1 MCQSNKFTCVN
12 PFSSLLLNSLND
24 SSSNRRKT
32 LRKSCDTC
40 LTIKKTKLH
49 YSSHSLSLTGRP
61 AMNTKEKKENEL
73 AIITRQCTG
82 RLGQCWW
89 FKWFSSEERKGTTM
103 RESKQKLLTTITA
116 AASTTTE
123 DAAAAAEH
131 DRLTRS
137 LANVVCGWC
146 MPESKEQQQQHWQHR
161 RRICRSAQP
170 LTKRQWSTIWSLF
183 CCCCCS
189 AIFQDLVSTFSFT
202 ASARV
207 AACGC
212 VIGCCWCWCSSSR
225 GHPKRERQK
234 DRERI
239 GVDPFSR

>member
-1 MCQSNKFTCVN
+1 MS
-12 PFSSLLLNSLND
+12 
-24 SSSNRRKT
+24 
-32 LRKSCDTC
+32 
-40 LTIKKTKLH
+40 
-49 YSSHSLSLTGRP
+49 
-61 AMNTKEKKENEL
+61 TKEKRKRKWVGNNYQTVHW
-73 AIITRQCTG
+73 AIRAVLVIQVIFV
-82 RLGQCWW
+82 W
-89 FKWFSSEERKGTTM
+89 RKKGHDN
-103 RESKQKLLTTITA
+103 ESKQKLLTTIA
-116 AASTTTE
+116 ATASTTTE

-202 ASARV
+202 AIASARV

-225 GHPKRERQK
+225 GHPKRET
-234 DRERI
+234 ER
-239 GVDPFSR
+239 